1 MALTR
6 CGEGYRLDADPGA
19 IDTAWFRHSVE
30 AARCPDDA
38 ESAIGLLDATLA
50 LWRGPA
56 LADAADTLRAA
67 QLRSGLD
74 EERLAAM
81 EDRADAL
88 LRGGRPQEAV
98 VQLPGLVADYPLAE
112 LLMLV
117 LYRCGRQAEAL
128 ATFRDTR
135 RRLVAELGIEPGP
148 QLQQL
153 HREIL
158 AGDVTGPV
166 ADPGRVTASTVVS
179 RRSRTVPRQLP
190 AATRY
195 FTARDAE
202 LATLTGLL
210 EETVGEPGGVVI
222 GLVSGM
228 AGVGKTALVVHWSH
242 QVAGHF
248 PDGQLYVNLRGFD
261 PSGTRMA
268 PAEAVRLFLPAL
280 GVPPKELPA
289 STEAQLGLYRSLTAD
304 RRMLVVLDNARDERQ
319 VRPLL
324 PASPASLVVV
334 TSRHLL
340 TGLITSMG
348 ASLVPLSTLSEAAA
362 RELLA
367 RRLGSGRLAGQE
379 EAAAHMARMCA
390 RCRWP

>member
-1 MALTR
+1 MA
-6 CGEGYRLDADPGA
+6 GA
-19 IDTAWFRHSVE
+19 
-30 AARCPDDA
+30 
-38 ESAIGLLDATLA
+38 G
-50 LWRGPA
+50 

-88 LRGGRPQEAV
+88 LRGGRPQEAAA
-98 VQLPGLVADYPLAE
+98 QLPGLVADYPLRERLAE
-112 LLMLV
+112 LLMLA

-158 AGDVTGPV
+158 TGDVTGPV

-179 RRSRTVPRQLP
+179 RRSRAVPRQLP

-242 QVAGHF
+242 QVAGYF

-261 PSGTRMA
+261 PSGTRMT

-280 GVPPKELPA
+280 GVPPNELPA

-304 RRMLVVLDNARDERQ
+304 RRMLVVLDNARDEQQ
-319 VRPLL
+319 VRPLFR
-324 PASPASLVVV
+324 PAP
-334 TSRHLL
+334 R
-340 TGLITSMG
+340 
-348 ASLVPLSTLSEAAA
+348 P
-362 RELLA
+362 
-367 RRLGSGRLAGQE
+367 
-379 EAAAHMARMCA
+379 
-390 RCRWP
+390 W